1 METTMQSSLPNIRSK
16 LALLEAIELASL
28 GFAVWGLGVFG
39 AIVSSNGN
47 FLDLLT
53 FFILLE
59 GFLLGSWALY
69 NGYIRVA
76 RAGGRIVDIGIWW
89 IASALTATY
98 TLWAWSILDIN
109 RIIISKLLYRGDA
122 PVELALQAGAQS
134 MGTGAKSTLRL
145 VQSTRDS
152 VSGFSRG

>member
-122 PVELALQAGAQS
+122 PVELAWSWRSKQARKAWEQAQ
-134 MGTGAKSTLRL
+134 KVRY
-145 VQSTRDS
+145 V
-152 VSGFSRG
+152 